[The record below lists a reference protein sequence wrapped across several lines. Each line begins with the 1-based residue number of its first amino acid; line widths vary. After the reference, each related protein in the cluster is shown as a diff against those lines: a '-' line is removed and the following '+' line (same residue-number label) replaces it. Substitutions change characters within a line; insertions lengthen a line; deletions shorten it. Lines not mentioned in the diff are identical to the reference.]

1 MYKYLLVCI
10 ILTIFGAFGGFF
22 FKKATNEAENLFK
35 IIFTPYLYI
44 GGICYL
50 TGAVLNIWVLKNLN
64 YTVVLPM
71 TAITYIWT
79 LLISFFLLKE
89 KLSNK
94 KIAGVGLIVI
104 GAVILGIS

>member
-1 MYKYLLVCI
+1 MYKYLIVCI

-22 FKKATNEAENLFK
+22 FKKATNTAESLFK

-50 TGAVLNIWVLKNLN
+50 TGAVLNIWVLKKLN
-64 YTVVLPM
+64 YTVVLPI

-79 LLISFFLLKE
+79 MLISYFFLKE

-94 KIAGVGLIVI
+94 KIAGVTLIIV
-104 GAVILGIS
+104 GAIILGIS